1 MEVTVEVSSMD
12 KTELFYVISGILF
25 LTVFGV
31 YLTLS
36 DLEVGIFLTIISLV
50 WAISMYAF
58 MIKFWKE
65 E

>member
-1 MEVTVEVSSMD
+1 MD